1 MNNLGN
7 LKKLIND
14 CIAVGVDSLK
24 VRHSQDNEL
33 IMKGQLMA
41 YNQVLGL
48 IDLLISEEKRLE
60 EKELSQNAATYDELL
75 EMEWDSK

>member
-1 MNNLGN
+1 MNNLSK
-7 LKKLIND
+7 LKNMIND
-14 CIAVGVDSLK
+14 CIAVGEDSMK

-48 IDLLISEEKRLE
+48 INLLISEEKR
-60 EKELSQNAATYDELL
+60 KASFNVNK
-75 EMEWDSK
+75 EMELTENNE

>member
-1 MNNLGN
+1 MVELKRLKNMINN
-7 LKKLIND
+7 
-14 CIAVGVDSLK
+14 CIAVGEDSLK

-48 IDLLISEEKRLE
+48 IDLLISEEKRKASLNVN
-60 EKELSQNAATYDELL
+60 K
-75 EMEWDSK
+75 EMELTENNE

>member
-1 MNNLGN
+1 MVE
-7 LKKLIND
+7 LKRLKNMIND
-14 CIAVGVDSLK
+14 CIAVGENSMK

-48 IDLLISEEKRLE
+48 INLLISEEKR
-60 EKELSQNAATYDELL
+60 KASFNVNK
-75 EMEWDSK
+75 EMELTENNE

>member
-1 MNNLGN
+1 MNNLSK
-7 LKKLIND
+7 LKNMIND
-14 CIAVGVDSLK
+14 CIAVGEDSME

-48 IDLLISEEKRLE
+48 INLLISEEKR
-60 EKELSQNAATYDELL
+60 KASFNVNK
-75 EMEWDSK
+75 EMELTENNE

>member
-1 MNNLGN
+1 MVE
-7 LKKLIND
+7 LKRLKNMIND
-14 CIAVGVDSLK
+14 CIAVVEDSMK

-48 IDLLISEEKRLE
+48 INLLISEEKR
-60 EKELSQNAATYDELL
+60 KASFNVNK
-75 EMEWDSK
+75 EMELTENNE

>member
-1 MNNLGN
+1 MVG
-7 LKKLIND
+7 LKRLKNMIND
-14 CIAVGVDSLK
+14 CIAVGEDSMK

-48 IDLLISEEKRLE
+48 INLLISEEKR
-60 EKELSQNAATYDELL
+60 KASFNVNK
-75 EMEWDSK
+75 EMELTENNE

>member
-1 MNNLGN
+1 MVE
-7 LKKLIND
+7 LKRLKNMIND
-14 CIAVGVDSLK
+14 CIAVGEDSMK

-48 IDLLISEEKRLE
+48 INLLISEEKR
-60 EKELSQNAATYDELL
+60 KASFNINK
-75 EMEWDSK
+75 EMELTENNE

>member
-1 MNNLGN
+1 MVE
-7 LKKLIND
+7 LKRLKNMIND
-14 CIAVGVDSLK
+14 CIAVGEDSMK

-48 IDLLISEEKRLE
+48 INLLISEEKRKASFNVN
-60 EKELSQNAATYDELL
+60 KEMGLTENNE
-75 EMEWDSK
+75 

>member
-1 MNNLGN
+1 MVE
-7 LKKLIND
+7 LKRLKNKIND
-14 CIAVGVDSLK
+14 CIAVGEDSMK

-48 IDLLISEEKRLE
+48 INLLISEEKR
-60 EKELSQNAATYDELL
+60 KASFNVNK
-75 EMEWDSK
+75 EMELTENNE

>member
-1 MNNLGN
+1 MNNLSK

-14 CIAVGVDSLK
+14 CIAVGEDSMK

-48 IDLLISEEKRLE
+48 INLLISEEKRLE

>member
-1 MNNLGN
+1 MNSLSK
-7 LKKLIND
+7 LKNLIND
-14 CIAVGVDSLK
+14 CIAVGEDSLK

-48 IDLLISEEKRLE
+48 IDLLISEEKRKASLNVN
-60 EKELSQNAATYDELL
+60 K
-75 EMEWDSK
+75 EMELTENNE

>member
-1 MNNLGN
+1 MNTLSK
-7 LKKLIND
+7 LKNLIND
-14 CIAVGVDSLK
+14 CIAVGEDSLK

-48 IDLLISEEKRLE
+48 IDLLISEEKRKASLNVN
-60 EKELSQNAATYDELL
+60 K
-75 EMEWDSK
+75 EMELTENNE

>member
-1 MNNLGN
+1 MNNLSK
-7 LKKLIND
+7 LKNMIND
-14 CIAVGVDSLK
+14 CIAVGEDSMK

-48 IDLLISEEKRLE
+48 INLLISEEKRKTSLNVN
-60 EKELSQNAATYDELL
+60 K
-75 EMEWDSK
+75 EME

>member
-1 MNNLGN
+1 MNNLSK
-7 LKKLIND
+7 LKKMIND
-14 CIAVGVDSLK
+14 CIAVGEDSMK

-48 IDLLISEEKRLE
+48 INFLISEEKR
-60 EKELSQNAATYDELL
+60 KASFNVNK
-75 EMEWDSK
+75 EMELTENNE

>member
-1 MNNLGN
+1 MNNLSK
-7 LKKLIND
+7 LKNMIND
-14 CIAVGVDSLK
+14 CIAVGEDSMK

-48 IDLLISEEKRLE
+48 INLLISEEKRKTSLNVN
-60 EKELSQNAATYDELL
+60 KK
-75 EMEWDSK
+75 ME

>member
-1 MNNLGN
+1 MVE
-7 LKKLIND
+7 LKKFNNMIND
-14 CIAVGVDSLK
+14 CIEAGEDSLK

-48 IDLLISEEKRLE
+48 IDLLISGEKRLE

>member
-1 MNNLGN
+1 MNTLSK
-7 LKKLIND
+7 LKNLIND
-14 CIAVGVDSLK
+14 CIAVGEDSMK

-48 IDLLISEEKRLE
+48 INLLISEEKR
-60 EKELSQNAATYDELL
+60 KASFNVNK
-75 EMEWDSK
+75 EMELTENNE

>member
-1 MNNLGN
+1 MNNLSK
-7 LKKLIND
+7 LKKMIND
-14 CIAVGVDSLK
+14 CIAVGEDSMK

-48 IDLLISEEKRLE
+48 INLLISEEKR
-60 EKELSQNAATYDELL
+60 KASFNVNK
-75 EMEWDSK
+75 EMELTENNE

>member
-1 MNNLGN
+1 MVE
-7 LKKLIND
+7 LKRLKNMIND
-14 CIAVGVDSLK
+14 CIAVGEDSLK

-48 IDLLISEEKRLE
+48 IDLLISEEKRKASLNVN
-60 EKELSQNAATYDELL
+60 K
-75 EMEWDSK
+75 EMELTENNE

>member
-1 MNNLGN
+1 MVE
-7 LKKLIND
+7 LKRLKNMIND
-14 CIAVGVDSLK
+14 CIAVGEDSMK

-48 IDLLISEEKRLE
+48 INLLISEEKR
-60 EKELSQNAATYDELL
+60 KASFNVNK
-75 EMEWDSK
+75 EMELTENNE

>member
-1 MNNLGN
+1 MNNLNN

-14 CIAVGVDSLK
+14 CIAVGEDSLK

-48 IDLLISEEKRLE
+48 IDLLISGEKRLE
-60 EKELSQNAATYDELL
+60 EKELSQNAATYDGLL

>member
-1 MNNLGN
+1 MNNLSK
-7 LKKLIND
+7 LKNMIND
-14 CIAVGVDSLK
+14 CIAVGEDSMK

-48 IDLLISEEKRLE
+48 INLLISEEKRKTSLNVN
-60 EKELSQNAATYDELL
+60 K
-75 EMEWDSK
+75 EMEWKENNE